1 MFEKIGEKLS
11 AMVAIPTVSGNRNRT
26 DYHIGEYREYL
37 QTAFPCL
44 FAAAV
49 PTPVGEALLLKIE
62 GRGEKKLPVL
72 FTGHMDV
79 VPADDASAWRY
90 PPFSGKIVDGCVWGR
105 GSQDMKGPQCALLS
119 AFDELLQEGWRP
131 GRDIWIYLSCD
142 EETGGETTI
151 RAAALLKEKNIRF
164 ETVFDEG

>member
-49 PTPVGEALLLKIE
+49 PTLVGEALLLKIE

-72 FTGHMDV
+72 FTGPH
-79 VPADDASAWRY
+79 
-90 PPFSGKIVDGCVWGR
+90 GCGACRRRLRLEV
-105 GSQDMKGPQCALLS
+105 S
-119 AFDELLQEGWRP
+119 AFFR
-131 GRDIWIYLSCD
+131 
-142 EETGGETTI
+142 
-151 RAAALLKEKNIRF
+151 
-164 ETVFDEG
+164 

>member
-49 PTPVGEALLLKIE
+49 PTLVGEALLLKIE
-62 GRGEKKLPVL
+62 GRGE
-72 FTGHMDV
+72 
-79 VPADDASAWRY
+79 ASGAVYR
-90 PPFSGKIVDGCVWGR
+90 PHGCGACRRRLRLEV
-105 GSQDMKGPQCALLS
+105 S
-119 AFDELLQEGWRP
+119 AFFR
-131 GRDIWIYLSCD
+131 
-142 EETGGETTI
+142 
-151 RAAALLKEKNIRF
+151 
-164 ETVFDEG
+164 

>member
-90 PPFSGKIVDGCVWGR
+90 PPFPVNRRRLCMGKRIAGY
-105 GSQDMKGPQCALLS
+105 
-119 AFDELLQEGWRP
+119 EGASVRP
-131 GRDIWIYLSCD
+131 SV
-142 EETGGETTI
+142 
-151 RAAALLKEKNIRF
+151 RF
-164 ETVFDEG
+164 